1 MIKFLKH
8 KLAAHSLASKQ
19 KAAAAELQAI
29 FNTRE
34 ELLAREQFLMR
45 YSAGLAVRE
54 VEHAIT
60 ARRNARQ
67 QVQA

>member
-1 MIKFLKH
+1 MIRYLKH
-8 KLAAHSLASKQ
+8 KLAARLLANKQ

-34 ELLAREQFLMR
+34 ALLEREQFLMR

-54 VEHAIT
+54 VEHTIT
-60 ARRNARQ
+60 ARRNALQ